1 MWDSYGLKAT
11 YFLCWTVCYFGK
23 ASICLYFCVFL
34 YSFRKPVII
43 NDKKMTDS
51 LINQTLKNENLN
63 DGFLLSCQLHS
74 LKDYSC
80 SYYVLPPKMK
90 NSVTWPVK
98 TQDLTEMLVTP
109 AQLWQL
115 LPDILLCLILIYS
128 LSNIHET
135 SASSSS
141 VVRLY
146 LRIQCN

>member
-43 NDKKMTDS
+43 NDKKMTHS

-63 DGFLLSCQLHS
+63 DGFLLSCQPHS

-98 TQDLTEMLVTP
+98 TQDLTETLVTP